1 MTATNWSTL
10 LKGKHQ
16 LSLRLFLLLN
26 AFSAGFSMI
35 SPATNTQHIT
45 VPIVLVLVVSL
56 SCLLWQLVNKKK
68 LININFISLIIGLLW
83 AGHIYIKVSAMPN
96 KDVSFLIIALL
107 AILFIGAIS
116 FINNIQAFIAAC
128 LPATLIIFWLD
139 QGANWPRLLYS
150 IVLPGV
156 GITIQHII
164 HQRHDNFTRRLMNKL
179 LEEKETLNDLSMLDP
194 LTGLNNR
201 RGFQNRFDTLLSVGS
216 GQHYILLLDIDHFK
230 SYNDNY
236 GHNMGDKALTHVSAA
251 IRDAV
256 RSRDV
261 VTRYGG
267 EEFMVLL
274 VDVDAEQALQTAERI
289 RQRVYDLNI
298 QHMFNKSVAT
308 HLTISIGLAA
318 LEQHDIEEALRK
330 ADGAL
335 YRAKR
340 QGRNS
345 IFVSETIL
353 HTQTE
358 PAHF

>member
-128 LPATLIIFWLD
+128 LPACHL
-139 QGANWPRLLYS
+139 N
-150 IVLPGV
+150 
-156 GITIQHII
+156 HI
-164 HQRHDNFTRRLMNKL
+164 
-179 LEEKETLNDLSMLDP
+179 
-194 LTGLNNR
+194 
-201 RGFQNRFDTLLSVGS
+201 
-216 GQHYILLLDIDHFK
+216 
-230 SYNDNY
+230 
-236 GHNMGDKALTHVSAA
+236 
-251 IRDAV
+251 
-256 RSRDV
+256 
-261 VTRYGG
+261 
-267 EEFMVLL
+267 
-274 VDVDAEQALQTAERI
+274 
-289 RQRVYDLNI
+289 
-298 QHMFNKSVAT
+298 
-308 HLTISIGLAA
+308 LA
-318 LEQHDIEEALRK
+318 
-330 ADGAL
+330 
-335 YRAKR
+335 
-340 QGRNS
+340 
-345 IFVSETIL
+345 
-353 HTQTE
+353 
-358 PAHF
+358 